1 MSWNLRPSSVVDLL
15 RKGLRNLWSS
25 LRHHPPAAWVTLVI
39 SLVLTWA
46 GWYVTNQFIQHRAA
60 DRYAF
65 QVKDVL
71 GAIEQRMQ
79 TYESMLRG
87 GAGLFSASETVS
99 RHEWQTYVQAL
110 RVDQQFPGILGFGY
124 VERVNPGQLETHLN
138 QIRADGRPDYVIRP
152 EGQRDTY
159 GAAVYLEPDN
169 EANRKA
175 IGLDLYAQ
183 PGLRGAM
190 ERARDTGLPALSRL
204 VSLDHVSGPELLK
217 ERSLFMFLPIYRKGA
232 AIQTTDDRR
241 KALEGWVY
249 TTLHS
254 QELLRDILGASN
266 AEIDVEVFD
275 GAEMRR
281 DTMLYHD
288 LGEEE
293 PHLGRTD
300 YAPDFSQTTHLAFG
314 GEVWSLFIHTQPG
327 YIAAS
332 DTGQPIMVAMGGLAL
347 DALLFLMI
355 GIMSDRHQQAH
366 RIASA
371 MTEGLQQSETRLRA
385 ILDNFPFM
393 VWLKDDQGR
402 LLAVNDPYAHACGRP
417 DISSV
422 VGMNETD
429 LWPQDVAKAHEDQA
443 QLAMQDRLE
452 HITIG
457 RITRA
462 GQERWME
469 VHCAPWC
476 ATNGAVLGT
485 VGYTLDISE
494 QKQAEQSLRAS
505 ERRFR
510 QIFEQA
516 AVGTVLIA
524 PDAGEILDA
533 NIRFAEFSGHSRSQ
547 LLGMPLQDLLELA
560 PNDSVTAWISRLW
573 QPGENNHPHEVKLR
587 HHDGHTVWAVV
598 GMVALKDDHLPL
610 SLMVMSV
617 IDITAHKQAE
627 QALHDSKELL
637 DLALLGSTD
646 GLWRFEIPDQVLSLS
661 PRYKAM
667 LGYSEHELEGLDA
680 QAFIRQ
686 AHAED
691 RQRLQAIWQA
701 CTQGETVHHETALRL
716 QHRDGHE
723 ITTLARLFVVRN
735 DHGHPLRIVGTCID
749 LSERLRGLCAWPATA
764 PAPQRHAWVVEP
776 DAALR
781 TALSDTLVTMGYAVQ
796 AFDQGLAALAAAD
809 QGHDPQPE
817 LLITAQQLGVELSG
831 LELAMALRRRH
842 PELRMALALEAE
854 APAIHA
860 ELARNQGIQ
869 HILRKPFNTPIWLDA
884 LNALSTHTPHQGV

>member
-1 MSWNLRPSSVVDLL
+1 
-15 RKGLRNLWSS
+15 
-25 LRHHPPAAWVTLVI
+25 VT
-39 SLVLTWA
+39 
-46 GWYVTNQFIQHRAA
+46 YQFIQHRAA

-71 GAIEQRMQ
+71 GAIQQRMQ

-87 GAGLFSASETVS
+87 GAGLFGASETVN
-99 RHEWQTYVQAL
+99 RQEWQTYVQAL
-110 RVDQQFPGILGFGY
+110 QLDQRFPGIVGFGY
-124 VERVNPGQLETHLN
+124 IERISPDQLAAHLS
-138 QIRADGRPDYVIRP
+138 QIRSEGRPDYTIRP
-152 EGQRDTY
+152 PGQRDIYT
-159 GAAVYLEPDN
+159 AATYLEPGN
-169 EANRKA
+169 EANRQA
-175 IGLDLYAQ
+175 LGLDLYAQ
-183 PGLRGAM
+183 PNLRGAM
-190 ERARDTGLPALSRL
+190 DRARDTGMPALSRL
-204 VSLDHVSGPELLK
+204 VSLDHVGGHDLLK
-217 ERSLFMFLPIYRKGA
+217 ERRLFMFQPIYRRNT
-232 AIQTTDDRR
+232 AIQTVEERQ

-249 TTLHS
+249 TTMHS
-254 QELLRDILGASN
+254 QDLLRDILGASN

-275 GAEMRR
+275 GTEMRR

-300 YAPDFSQTTHLAFG
+300 YSPDFSQTTRLEFG
-314 GEVWSLFIHTQPG
+314 GEAWSLFIHTQPG

-332 DTGQPIMVAMGGLAL
+332 DTGQPIIVAFGGLAL
-347 DALLFLMI
+347 DVLLFLMI

-371 MTEGLQQSETRLRA
+371 MTDGLQQSEIRLRA

-393 VWLKDDQGR
+393 VWLKDEEGR

-422 VGMNETD
+422 VGMTEMD
-429 LWPQDVAKAHEDQA
+429 LWPQDIAHAHEEQA

-476 ATNGAVLGT
+476 ASNGAVLGT

-505 ERRFR
+505 EKRFR

-533 NIRFAEFSGHSRSQ
+533 NIRFAEFCGHSRSQ
-547 LLGMPLQDLLELA
+547 LLGMPLQDLVELEA
-560 PNDSVTAWISRLW
+560 DDSVTAWIGRLW
-573 QPGENNHPHEVKLR
+573 QPGENNHTHEVKLR
-587 HHDGHTVWAVV
+587 HHDGHAVWAVV
-598 GMVALKDDHLPL
+598 GMVALRDDNLPL
-610 SLMVMSV
+610 PLMVMSV

-646 GLWRFEIPDQVLSLS
+646 GLWRFEIPSQTLVLS
-661 PRYKAM
+661 PRYKAI
-667 LGYSEHELEGLDA
+667 LGYSEQELEGLDA
-680 QAFIRQ
+680 PAFIQ
-686 AHAED
+686 HVHPDD
-691 RQRLQAIWQA
+691 RPRLQAVWTA
-701 CTQGETVHHETALRL
+701 CHQGETAHHETALRL

-723 ITTLARLFVVRN
+723 ITTLSRLFVVR
-735 DHGHPLRIVGTCID
+735 DAQGHPLRIIGTCID
-749 LSERLRGLCAWPATA
+749 LSERLRGLCAWSPKVT
-764 PAPQRHAWVVEP
+764 PPLNVWVVEP
-776 DAALR
+776 DATLR
-781 TALSDTLVTMGYAVQ
+781 ATLNATLTHLGYAVRE
-796 AFDQGLAALAAAD
+796 FDQALAALAAAD
-809 QGHDPQPE
+809 QGLESLPQ
-817 LLITAQQLGVELSG
+817 LLVTAQQLSPELSG
-831 LELAMALRRRH
+831 LELAMALRRRQ
-842 PELRMALALEAE
+842 PDLRIVLTLEAQ
-854 APAIHA
+854 APAIHI
-860 ELARNQGIQ
+860 ELAQNQGVQ
-869 HILRKPFNTPIWLDA
+869 QILHKPFDATTWLHA
-884 LNALSTHTPHQGV
+884 LTDQGV

>member
-1 MSWNLRPSSVVDLL
+1 MADLL
-15 RKGLRNLWSS
+15 RKSLRSLWSS

-46 GWYVTNQFIQHRAA
+46 GWYVTNQFIQHRAS

-71 GAIEQRMQ
+71 GAIQQRMQ

-87 GAGLFSASETVS
+87 GAGLFGASETVD
-99 RHEWQTYVQAL
+99 RREWKTYVQAL
-110 RVDQQFPGILGFGY
+110 QLDQRFPGIMGFGY
-124 VERVNPGQLETHLN
+124 IERISTDQLSAHLSR
-138 QIRADGRPDYVIRP
+138 IRTTGNPDYVIRP
-152 EGQRDTY
+152 EGPRDVYSATT
-159 GAAVYLEPDN
+159 YLEPDT
-169 EANRKA
+169 EANHQA
-175 IGLDLYAQ
+175 LGLDLYAQ
-183 PGLRGAM
+183 PNLRGAM
-190 ERARDTGLPALSRL
+190 DRARDTGMPALSRL
-204 VSLDHVSGPELLK
+204 VSLDHVGSPDLLK
-217 ERSLFMFLPIYRKGA
+217 ERRLFMFLPIYRKNA
-232 AIQTTDDRR
+232 PLQTPTERQN
-241 KALEGWVY
+241 ALEGWIY
-249 TTLHS
+249 TSMHS
-254 QELLRDILGASN
+254 QDLLRDILGASN

-275 GAEMRR
+275 GTDMRR

-300 YAPDFSQTTHLAFG
+300 YAPDFSQTTRLEFG
-314 GEVWSLFIHTQPG
+314 GETWSLFIHTQPG

-332 DTGQPIMVAMGGLAL
+332 DTGQPIIVALGGLAL
-347 DALLFLMI
+347 DVLLFLMI

-393 VWLKDDQGR
+393 VWLKDEEGR

-422 VGMNETD
+422 VGMSEAD
-429 LWPQDVAKAHEDQA
+429 LWPQDIAQAHEEQA

-476 ATNGAVLGT
+476 ANNGTVLGT

-533 NIRFAEFSGHSRSQ
+533 NIRFAEFCGHSRSQ
-547 LLGMPLQDLLELA
+547 LLGMPLQDLLELG
-560 PNDSVTAWISRLW
+560 PDDSVTAWIGRLW
-573 QPGENNHPHEVKLR
+573 QPGENNHTHEVTLR

-598 GMVALKDDHLPL
+598 GMVALRDDHLPL
-610 SLMVMSV
+610 PLMVMSV
-617 IDITAHKQAE
+617 IDITAHKRAE

-646 GLWRFEIPDQVLSLS
+646 GLWRYEIRSNTLVLS
-661 PRYKAM
+661 PRYKAL
-667 LGYSEHELEGLDA
+667 LGYSEHELDGLDA
-680 QAFIRQ
+680 QAFIEQ
-686 AHAED
+686 AHPED
-691 RQRLQAIWQA
+691 RPRLQAIWTA
-701 CTQGETVHHETALRL
+701 CHQGETAHHETTLRL
-716 QHRDGHE
+716 VHKDGHE
-723 ITTLARLFVVRN
+723 MPVLLRLFVGRDDQN
-735 DHGHPLRIVGTCID
+735 HPQRLVGTCID
-749 LSERLRGLCAWPATA
+749 LSERLRLLCNWPAAAQASPTV
-764 PAPQRHAWVVEP
+764 PRPMLWVVEP
-776 DAALR
+776 DASLR
-781 TALSDTLVTMGYAVQ
+781 ETLGQMLSREGYAVR
-796 AFDQGLAALAAAD
+796 AFDQALPALAAID
-809 QGHDPQPE
+809 HDTGPKPQH
-817 LLITAQQLGVELSG
+817 LLVAQQLTSELSG
-831 LELAMALRRRH
+831 LELAIAMRSRQPDLRIV
-842 PELRMALALEAE
+842 LTLEAH
-854 APAIHA
+854 APAIHT
-860 ELARNQGIQ
+860 ELAHNQGVQ
-869 HILRKPFNTPIWLDA
+869 QILHKPFDATTWLHA
-884 LNALSTHTPHQGV
+884 LTVQGI

>member
-1 MSWNLRPSSVVDLL
+1 MRPPSAADHLK
-15 RKGLRNLWSS
+15 KGLRSLWSS

-46 GWYVTNQFIQHRAA
+46 GWYVTNQFIQHRAS

-65 QVKDVL
+65 QVKDVV
-71 GAIEQRMQ
+71 GAIQQRMQ

-87 GAGLFSASETVS
+87 GAGLFSASEMVS
-99 RHEWQTYVQAL
+99 RSEWQTYVQAL
-110 RVDQQFPGILGFGY
+110 QVDQRFPGIVGFGY
-124 VERVNPGQLETHLN
+124 IERMTPEQLAAHLDH
-138 QIRADGRPDYVIRP
+138 IRAEGQTDYAIRP
-152 EGQRDTY
+152 QGQRDTY
-159 GAAVYLEPDN
+159 SPAIYLEPRN
-169 EANRKA
+169 EANQRA
-175 IGLDLYAQ
+175 IGLDFYAQ
-183 PGLRGAM
+183 PALRNAM
-190 ERARDTGLPALSRL
+190 DRARDTGMPALSRL
-204 VSLDHVSGPELLK
+204 VSLDHVGSHDLLK
-217 ERSLFMFLPIYRKGA
+217 ERRLFMFLPIYRKNA
-232 AIQTTDDRR
+232 PLQTAEERQ

-249 TTLHS
+249 SAMHS
-254 QELLRDILGASN
+254 QDLLRDILGASN

-300 YAPDFSQTTHLAFG
+300 YSPDFSQTTRLDFG
-314 GEVWSLFIHTQPG
+314 GESWSLFIHTQPG

-332 DTGQPIMVAMGGLAL
+332 DTGQPIIVALGGLAL

-355 GIMSDRHQQAH
+355 GIMADRHQQAH

-371 MTEGLQQSETRLRA
+371 MTEGLQQSEIRLRA

-393 VWLKDDQGR
+393 VWLKDEEGR

-422 VGMNETD
+422 VGMSEVD
-429 LWPQDVAKAHEDQA
+429 LWPKDIAQAHEDQA

-476 ATNGAVLGT
+476 TNSGAVLGT

-533 NIRFAEFSGHSRSQ
+533 NVRFAEFCGHSRSQ
-547 LLGMPLQDLLELA
+547 LLGMPLQDLLELGSD
-560 PNDSVTAWISRLW
+560 DSVAAWIGRLW
-573 QPGENNHPHEVKLR
+573 QPGQNNHTHEVTLR

-598 GMVALKDDHLPL
+598 GMVALRDDNLPL
-610 SLMVMSV
+610 PLMVMSV

-627 QALHDSKELL
+627 HALRDSKELL
-637 DLALLGSTD
+637 HLALLGSTD
-646 GLWRFEIPDQVLSLS
+646 GLWRYEIGPNTLALS
-661 PRYKAM
+661 PRYKAL
-667 LGYSEHELEGLDA
+667 LGYSEYELEGLDA
-680 QAFIRQ
+680 CTFIQQ
-686 AHAED
+686 AHPED
-691 RQRLQAIWQA
+691 RPRMQALWTT
-701 CTQGETVHHETALRL
+701 CHQGETVHHETTLRL
-716 QHRDGHE
+716 LHKDGHD
-723 ITTLARLFVVRN
+723 IPVLLRLFVGRDDQN
-735 DHGHPLRIVGTCID
+735 QPLRIVGTCID
-749 LSERLRGLCAWPATA
+749 LSERLPLLCDWPAATQASPAA
-764 PAPQRHAWVVEP
+764 PRPILWVVEP

-781 TALSDTLVTMGYAVQ
+781 ETLGQTFSRQGYVVRSFDQALS
-796 AFDQGLAALAAAD
+796 ALAAMD
-809 QGHDPQPE
+809 HDTGPKPE
-817 LLITAQQLGVELSG
+817 HLLVTQQLNGELSG
-831 LELAMALRRRH
+831 LELAMAMRNRQPDLRIV
-842 PELRMALALEAE
+842 LTLEAQ
-854 APAIHA
+854 APAIHT
-860 ELARNQGIQ
+860 ELAHNQGVQ
-869 HILRKPFNTPIWLDA
+869 QILHKPFDATTWLHA
-884 LNALSTHTPHQGV
+884 LTDQGV